1 VHQVHQAFQASGEAS
16 SAAEGHQ
23 TRDFF
28 IYSIRVDADPK
39 HFPEE
44 DVRPEDVQYEI
55 RPLGHDTEA
64 AEAPA
69 HVSQVAPVLVH
80 VAGQRQ
86 VVRHPDPTEI

>member
-1 VHQVHQAFQASGEAS
+1 MGFLYLFDSRGCRSE
-16 SAAEGHQ
+16 
-23 TRDFF
+23 
-28 IYSIRVDADPK
+28 K
-39 HFPEE
+39 HCPEE

-69 HVSQVAPVLVH
+69 HVSQVPSVLVH

-86 VVRHPDPTEI
+86 VVRHPDPTAM